1 MSVWEV
7 QSCCKVRLRTCFV
20 GVMCFG
26 IMPYGVPRFRL
37 PAPLRGSTPRQ
48 CLVLSLDFRYLCRSA
63 QDDTEGGVSNEGII
77 LVRQSNIATNGLY
90 LTKRHTLCVILS
102 GAAQRCKGEHE
113 NHRMPRSRT
122 PKGRRQAESR
132 HSCMA
137 SQRIASRLPIGCD
150 SRTLQRIPSKIKKLH

>member
-20 GVMCFG
+20 GGKRLKF
-26 IMPYGVPRFRL
+26 MPHGVPRSRL

-48 CLVLSLDFRYLCRSA
+48 FFILSLVFRYLCRSA
-63 QDDTEGGVSNEGII
+63 QDDTDGWGAHEGII

-90 LTKRHTLCVILS
+90 FAKRHTLGVIS
-102 GAAQRCKGEHE
+102 EQTPAAFR
-113 NHRMPRSRT
+113 RT

-137 SQRIASRLPIGCD
+137 SQQIASRLPIGCD
-150 SRTLQRIPSKIKKLH
+150 SRTLQRIPSKIRKLH